1 AEQMT
6 ADTAVLERALIVMA
20 VCMAIQTLM
29 CLGASAFAF
38 IAWRRASAAVADAR
52 LKAETQVAELRGQLE
67 RVSATVD
74 RTAQTLM
81 RGSAAVEGAV
91 TDVREAMSSV
101 KHTVGNVA
109 STVGNVASVVTPPRA
124 ALALGLL
131 QGVNVWR
138 KRRAAQRAE
147 DEFD

>member
-1 AEQMT
+1 MP

-29 CLGASAFAF
+29 CLAASAAAF
-38 IAWRRASAAVADAR
+38 IAWRRASAAVAEAR
-52 LKAETQVAELRGQLE
+52 TKAEEQVAELRGQLE

-81 RGSAAVEGAV
+81 RGSSAVEGVV
-91 TDVREAMSSV
+91 TDVRDAMHTV
-101 KHTVGNVA
+101 KHTVG
-109 STVGNVASVVTPPRA
+109 SVASVVTPPRA

-138 KRRAAQRAE
+138 KRRAAPRAE
-147 DEFD
+147 EDITSEL